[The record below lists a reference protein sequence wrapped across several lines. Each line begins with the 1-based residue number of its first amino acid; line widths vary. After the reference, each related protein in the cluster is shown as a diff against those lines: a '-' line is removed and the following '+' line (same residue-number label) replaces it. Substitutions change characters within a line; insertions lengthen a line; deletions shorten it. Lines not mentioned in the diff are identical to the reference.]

1 MDLLSD
7 TEIARLVAAY
17 GYGIVAVVVGLESMG
32 LPLPGETVLITAA
45 LYAGTTQQLDIGWVV
60 VAAAAGA
67 VVGDNVG
74 YWLGREFGYL
84 LLLRYGPRVGIR
96 AAQVKVGQYL
106 FLRHGGKVVFFGRF
120 VALLRVLAAALAGV
134 NRMTWRRFTA
144 FNAAGGVAWASL
156 FGFGAYLMGDQ
167 VRRLSGLAGTALLAA
182 GIAGFVIGA
191 ALIRRHHRA
200 LEIEAEMVLS
210 GPLPPPRRRR
220 RRLRLKLWLGRQR
233 KRWIG

>member
-1 MDLLSD
+1 MDWLSD

-17 GYGIVAVVVGLESMG
+17 GYGVVAVVVGLESMG
-32 LPLPGETVLITAA
+32 LPLPGETVLVAAA

-60 VAAAAGA
+60 AAAAAGA
-67 VVGDNVG
+67 VVGDNIG
-74 YWLGREFGYL
+74 YWMGRELGYL

-120 VALLRVLAAALAGV
+120 VALLRVLAAALAGI
-134 NRMTWRRFTA
+134 NRMAWQRFTA
-144 FNAAGGVAWASL
+144 ANAAGAVVWASL
-156 FGFGAYLMGDQ
+156 FGFGAYLMGDR
-167 VRRLSGLAGTALLAA
+167 VRRLSGLAGMALLVA
-182 GIAGFVIGA
+182 GIVGFVAAA
-191 ALIRRHHRA
+191 ALIRRHHRH

-220 RRLRLKLWLGRQR
+220 PWLRLWLRRRLR
-233 KRWIG
+233 RWR